1 MIARA
6 PHTVVAANGTA
17 NPDPIYLVNCEKVW
31 DIISKITRDH
41 SAWTYTRPAQKTRD
55 GRMAN
60 NGLYQHFLG
69 PNNVDNMATQAEDKL
84 KNTVYNG
91 EQHRWD
97 FERYVNVHKQQHSIM
112 EGLTEHGYN
121 WDQSQIQG

>member
-1 MIARA
+1 
-6 PHTVVAANGTA
+6 VVAANGTA
-17 NPDPIYLVNCEKVW
+17 NPDPIYLVNCEKFW

-55 GRMAN
+55 SRMAN